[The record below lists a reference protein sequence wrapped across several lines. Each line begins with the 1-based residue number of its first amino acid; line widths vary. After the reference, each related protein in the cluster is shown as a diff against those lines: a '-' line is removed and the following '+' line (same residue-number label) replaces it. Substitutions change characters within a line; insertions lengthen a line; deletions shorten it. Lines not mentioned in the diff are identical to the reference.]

1 MAQPYNYMLDIPNP
15 VDAVSQSMANGF
27 NMAASVDKAQQQRE
41 QVAIQKAQQSKM
53 NSDLQYLSNNPSPE
67 NYSKV
72 MTLYPQ
78 LSENL
83 KRSYETMDDGKKKTT
98 LSLASQSYAAL
109 MNNQPEVAK
118 QVLNDAATAYENS
131 GQTKD
136 AGVLRGYAKM
146 VENNP
151 NAARTSI
158 GMLMASTNPD
168 KFADIYG
175 KLGDESRASEMQ
187 PLEMAKTEAET
198 AKINAEA
205 GDIPLAAA
213 DRAQGVINQG
223 NKIEYDNQYNFDKL
237 GQDQQQFL
245 ASLEQKDRIL
255 ATKMAAVKKETS
267 TQKVERLEKAQS
279 FATAAVNASSTAK
292 LAAELINDY
301 KKLSDASGAGVWNA
315 AMRNI
320 PGTAEYDFARRV
332 ETLKSQAFLI
342 GAQNLKGLGAM
353 TEIEGKKATDALG
366 NLDLSQNTKQV
377 AMQLADIAKA
387 ANNVAQAANK
397 NAQIYSTKGQ
407 GYSQGIKDA
416 AKELGISEAEAQLFA
431 NENGL

>member
-1 MAQPYNYMLDIPNP
+1 MLDIPNP
-15 VDAVSQSMANGF
+15 VDTVSQSMANGF

-53 NSDLQYLSNNPSPE
+53 NSDLQYLASNPSPE

-223 NKIEYDNQYNFDKL
+223 NKIEYDNQFNYDKL
-237 GQDQQQFL
+237 DQDQTQFYAGL
-245 ASLEQKDRIL
+245 DKDYKIAADKLR
-255 ATKMAAVKKETS
+255 AVKNETT
-267 TQKVERLEKAQS
+267 TQRVERLEKAQS
-279 FATAAVNASSTAK
+279 YASTAVNASGTAK

-342 GAQNLKGLGAM
+342 GAQSLKGLGAM
-353 TEIEGKKATDALG
+353 TEMEGKKVTDALG

-377 AMQLADIAKA
+377 AMQLSAIAKS
-387 ANNVAQAANK
+387 ANSVAQAANK
-397 NAQIYSTKGQ
+397 NAQMYSTKGY
-407 GYSQGIKDA
+407 GYSKFIKEA
-416 AKELGISEAEAQLFA
+416 ADQRGVTPAEMQKIANDLGL
-431 NENGL
+431 

>member
-1 MAQPYNYMLDIPNP
+1 MLDIPNP

>member
-1 MAQPYNYMLDIPNP
+1 MAQPYNYILDIPNP
-15 VDAVSQSMANGF
+15 IDTVTQSMANGF

-41 QVAIQKAQQSKM
+41 QIAIQKAQQAKM
-53 NSDLQYLSNNPSPE
+53 NSDLQYLASNPNPE

-78 LSENL
+78 LSDNL
-83 KRSYETMDDGKKKTT
+83 KRAYETMDDGKKKTT

-205 GDIPLAAA
+205 NDIPLAAA
-213 DRAQGVINQG
+213 DRNQGVINQG
-223 NKIEYDNQYNFDKL
+223 NKIELDNQYNYDKL
-237 GQDQQQFL
+237 GQDQQQFYAGL
-245 ASLEQKDRIL
+245 DSTERIAAAKL
-255 ATKMAAVKKETS
+255 RAVKNETS
-267 TQKVERLEKAQS
+267 IQKVERLEKVENFANAAQ
-279 FATAAVNASSTAK
+279 TAAEASKNAAR
-292 LAAELINDY
+292 LANLAIEN
-301 KKLSDASGAGVWNA
+301 SGAYWDRLV
-315 AMRNI
+315 RKI
-320 PGTAEYDFARRV
+320 PGTSENTFAKDI
-332 ETLKSQAFLI
+332 ESLKSQVFL
-342 GAQNLKGLGAM
+342 AQVEKMRGLGAL
-353 TEIEGKKATDALG
+353 TDREGDAIRSSIASLDINQGPEVVQKNLSKIAQQLSLAAQSANRKA
-366 NLDLSQNTKQV
+366 
-377 AMQLADIAKA
+377 QLYA
-387 ANNVAQAANK
+387 
-397 NAQIYSTKGQ
+397 TKGQ

-416 AKELGISEAEAQLFA
+416 ARELGISEAEAQLFA

>member
-1 MAQPYNYMLDIPNP
+1 MLDIPNP
-15 VDAVSQSMANGF
+15 VDTVSQSMANGF

-53 NSDLQYLSNNPSPE
+53 NSDLQYLASNPSPE

-320 PGTAEYDFARRV
+320 PGTAEYDFARRI